1 MNVLIFSC
9 PNVSFCLFNSSW
21 LGDCSS
27 QVGKSVCYLESLPG
41 TAAWSPA
48 VGDAVPGAHLRDFG
62 VRTELSSGK
71 KNFMQFICSISDITE
86 VNEYTKR

>member
-1 MNVLIFSC
+1 MDNFYECLIFSC

-21 LGDCSS
+21 PEARSS

-41 TAAWSPA
+41 TAASSPA
-48 VGDAVPGAHLRDFG
+48 MGHAVPGAHLRDFG

-71 KNFMQFICSISDITE
+71 KKFHAIYLFNFRH
-86 VNEYTKR
+86 N